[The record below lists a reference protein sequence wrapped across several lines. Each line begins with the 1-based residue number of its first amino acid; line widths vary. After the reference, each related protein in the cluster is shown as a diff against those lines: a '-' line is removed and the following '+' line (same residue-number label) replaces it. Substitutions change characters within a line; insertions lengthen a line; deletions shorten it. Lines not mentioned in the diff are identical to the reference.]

1 MVIKMNVP
9 KLRFKQFKEEW
20 NDFSLKNNFEYF
32 STNSLSREQLCNF
45 GKIKNIHYGDIHK
58 KYGAITLSDDIL
70 TYVKDQEYNNKYTIC
85 RNGDLILADASEDY
99 EGIGKSTEV
108 LGIINNNVIS
118 GLHTIHAR
126 DLSDSFVL
134 GFKGYYFN
142 SPIIHNQIRV
152 LANGFKVFGIS
163 KDTINK
169 LKIKIRSKN
178 EQVKI
183 VETLQLLDKKIEL
196 QSQKIE
202 ALKLYKICI
211 KNIIFNDEK
220 YTETKLKYIL
230 KKWTEKNKNNEYD
243 YVESV
248 SNKHGFISQNEQF
261 EDRNVA
267 SKDKSNYY
275 VIRKNVFAY
284 NPSRLDVGSLALKDN
299 DLVSL
304 VSPLY
309 ECFTTNQNVYFMLEW
324 FDSKEFKKGTFS
336 KFEGGV
342 RNTLSFTNL
351 CEINISLPSITEQD
365 KIANIL
371 MTFNNKLIY
380 ENEKLKQLKN
390 IKKGLIQ
397 NMFV

>member
-1 MVIKMNVP
+1 MNVP
-9 KLRFKQFKEEW
+9 KLRFKQFKDEW

-169 LKIKIRSKN
+169 LKINIPSKN

-183 VETLQLLDKKIEL
+183 VETLQLL
-196 QSQKIE
+196 
-202 ALKLYKICI
+202 
-211 KNIIFNDEK
+211 
-220 YTETKLKYIL
+220 
-230 KKWTEKNKNNEYD
+230 
-243 YVESV
+243 
-248 SNKHGFISQNEQF
+248 
-261 EDRNVA
+261 
-267 SKDKSNYY
+267 
-275 VIRKNVFAY
+275 
-284 NPSRLDVGSLALKDN
+284 
-299 DLVSL
+299 
-304 VSPLY
+304 
-309 ECFTTNQNVYFMLEW
+309 
-324 FDSKEFKKGTFS
+324 
-336 KFEGGV
+336 
-342 RNTLSFTNL
+342 
-351 CEINISLPSITEQD
+351 
-365 KIANIL
+365 
-371 MTFNNKLIY
+371 
-380 ENEKLKQLKN
+380 
-390 IKKGLIQ
+390 IKK
-397 NMFV
+397 

>member
-9 KLRFKQFKEEW
+9 KLRF
-20 NDFSLKNNFEYF
+20 NDFNDDYQNITIGDVLKIKSGRDQKQVENKNGIYPILGT
-32 STNSLSREQLCNF
+32 SGQIGRTNSFLYDKPS
-45 GKIKNIHYGDIHK
+45 
-58 KYGAITLSDDIL
+58 
-70 TYVKDQEYNNKYTIC
+70 V
-85 RNGDLILADASEDY
+85 LI
-99 EGIGKSTEV
+99 G
-108 LGIINNNVIS
+108 
-118 GLHTIHAR
+118 R
-126 DLSDSFVL
+126 
-134 GFKGYYFN
+134 KG
-142 SPIIHNQIRV
+142 
-152 LANGFKVFGIS
+152 
-163 KDTINK
+163 TINK
-169 LKIKIRSKN
+169 PQYMDTPFWTVDTLFYSDIFKPNVPKYIYYLFQNINWNKYDESTGVPSLNCKTIESIKTSIPSVN
-178 EQVKI
+178 EQNKI
-183 VETLQLLDKKIEL
+183 AKFLSLLDKKIEL

-371 MTFNNKLIY
+371 MSFNNKLIY

-390 IKKGLIQ
+390 LKKGLIQ

>member
-9 KLRFKQFKEEW
+9 KLRFKEFKDEW
-20 NDFSLKNNFEYF
+20 NAFNLKNYFKYF
-32 STNSLSREQLCNF
+32 STNSLSRAQLCNS
-45 GKIKNIHYGDIHK
+45 GILKNIHYGDIHK

-70 TYVKDQEYNNKYTIC
+70 TYVKDHDYNNKFTIC
-85 RNGDLILADASEDY
+85 RNGDLIIVDASEDY
-99 EGIGKSTEV
+99 EGIGKATEI
-108 LGIINNNVIS
+108 LGIVNNNVIS

-126 DLSDSFVL
+126 DLSNSFVY

-142 SPIIHNQIRV
+142 SPIIHNQIRI

-169 LKIKIRSKN
+169 LKINIPSKK
-178 EQVKI
+178 EQIKI
-183 VETLQLLDKKIEL
+183 VETLRLLDKKIEL
-196 QSQKIE
+196 QLQKIE
-202 ALKLYKICI
+202 ALKLYKICL
-211 KNIIFNDEK
+211 KNSMFNNVK
-220 YTETKLKYIL
+220 TTKTKLKYIL
-230 KKWTEKNKNNEYD
+230 KKWNEKNKNNEYD

-248 SNKHGFISQNEQF
+248 SNKYGFISQNEQF

-267 SKDKSNYY
+267 SKNKSNYY
-275 VIRKNVFAY
+275 IIRKNVFAY

-309 ECFTTNQNVYFMLEW
+309 ECFTTNQNIYFMLEW
-324 FDSKEFKKGTFS
+324 FDSNEFKKGTFS

-342 RNTLSFTNL
+342 RNTLNFTNL
-351 CEINISLPSITEQD
+351 CEINISLPSINDQN

-371 MTFNNKLIY
+371 MIFNNKLKY
-380 ENEKLKQLKN
+380 ENRKLKKLKDL
-390 IKKGLIQ
+390 KKGLMQ

>member
-1 MVIKMNVP
+1 MNVP

-169 LKIKIRSKN
+169 LKINIPSKN

-390 IKKGLIQ
+390 LKKGLIQ

>member
-9 KLRFKQFKEEW
+9 KLRFNEFNTEW
-20 NDFSLKNNFEYF
+20 NEIKLSDYCTIITKGTTPSKFYNSGIRFIKIESLNNHYIDNSKCLYIDDKTHFGNLKRSILFENDILFAIAGATVGKCGIVRKINLPANTNQALSIIRLKNSINPLFVLNCLDSYNMRKYIFLNVAIGAQPNLNLEQIANFRF
-32 STNSLSREQLCNF
+32 KIPSKIEQD
-45 GKIKNIHYGDIHK
+45 K
-58 KYGAITLSDDIL
+58 
-70 TYVKDQEYNNKYTIC
+70 
-85 RNGDLILADASEDY
+85 
-99 EGIGKSTEV
+99 
-108 LGIINNNVIS
+108 IIN
-118 GLHTIHAR
+118 L
-126 DLSDSFVL
+126 
-134 GFKGYYFN
+134 
-142 SPIIHNQIRV
+142 
-152 LANGFKVFGIS
+152 
-163 KDTINK
+163 IN
-169 LKIKIRSKN
+169 
-178 EQVKI
+178 
-183 VETLQLLDKKIEL
+183 LLDKKIEL
-196 QSQKIE
+196 QLKKIE

-390 IKKGLIQ
+390 LKKGLIQ

>member
-9 KLRFKQFKEEW
+9 KLRFKQFKDEW

-169 LKIKIRSKN
+169 LKINIPSKN

-211 KNIIFNDEK
+211 KKIIFNDEK
-220 YTETKLKYIL
+220 YTETKLKYVL

-324 FDSKEFKKGTFS
+324 FDSNEFKKETFS

-351 CEINISLPSITEQD
+351 CEINISLPPITEQD

-380 ENEKLKQLKN
+380 ENLKLEKLKNL
-390 IKKGLIQ
+390 KKGLMQ

>member
-9 KLRFKQFKEEW
+9 KLRFKEFKDEW

-169 LKIKIRSKN
+169 LKINIPSKN

-390 IKKGLIQ
+390 LKKGLIQ

>member
-9 KLRFKQFKEEW
+9 KLRFKQFKDEW

-169 LKIKIRSKN
+169 LKINIPSKN

-202 ALKLYKICI
+202 ALKLYKKGLINLVRNDW
-211 KNIIFNDEK
+211 KNWKNYKISDIFKITRGVVIPKNKISE
-220 YTETKLKYIL
+220 
-230 KKWTEKNKNNEYD
+230 EKNEIYKYPVYSSQTSNNGILGYDKIYD
-243 YVESV
+243 YNGKYLTWTTDGANAGKVFYRDG
-248 SNKHGFISQNEQF
+248 KF
-261 EDRNVA
+261 RCTNVCG
-267 SKDKSNYY
+267 
-275 VIRKNVFAY
+275 I
-284 NPSRLDVGSLALKDN
+284 
-299 DLVSL
+299 
-304 VSPLY
+304 LY
-309 ECFTTNQNVYFMLEW
+309 EDNPL
-324 FDSKEFKKGTFS
+324 
-336 KFEGGV
+336 
-342 RNTLSFTNL
+342 FTNEFV
-351 CEINISLPSITEQD
+351 CELLNYETPKHVSYVGNPKLMNNVMENINLKLPNNDILIKTAKLISL
-365 KIANIL
+365 
-371 MTFNNKLIY
+371 FNKKLENENDKLI
-380 ENEKLKQLKN
+380 KLHNL
-390 IKKGLIQ
+390 KKGLMQ

>member
-169 LKIKIRSKN
+169 LKINIPSKN

-371 MTFNNKLIY
+371 MSFNNKLIY

-390 IKKGLIQ
+390 LKKGLIQ